1 MLPGAELY
9 NEQII
14 EVAQTSSTT
23 GAIIWEW
30 NVWDHL
36 VQDKDNTKDN
46 FGTIADNPQL
56 LDINFL
62 GTSNGNPNWL
72 QINSIQ
78 YNSQLDQII
87 ISSRQTNE
95 IFIIDHS
102 TTILEASGH
111 NGGIYGK
118 GGDFLYRWGN
128 PMAYNHGVPNDQKL
142 FGQHYPHW
150 IPETF
155 VDGGKILVFNNGN
168 GREPLAVD
176 DYSSIEIINPT
187 TDINNN
193 YVYSIGTA
201 YSPSFTDLVYDAPV
215 QKDFYSRIM
224 GSAQRLPNGNTLICD
239 SDSGYFFEIDNNG
252 VKLWEYK
259 NPQKTNGD
267 IISQGQTA
275 ESNLTFKAF
284 KYRSDYS
291 AFTGRDLT
299 PGLPIELNSNLNV
312 PCEVLCLEE
321 FTAYNPK
328 VCPNPKLSSIIINSK
343 TRIDKIE
350 IYHLIGSKI
359 ITIKN
364 SNMVDLTNYKTG
376 VYIIKIYS
384 GNSSIIRKI
393 IKQ

>member
-1 MLPGAELY
+1 
-9 NEQII
+9 
-14 EVAQTSSTT
+14 
-23 GAIIWEW
+23 
-30 NVWDHL
+30 
-36 VQDKDNTKDN
+36 
-46 FGTIADNPQL
+46 
-56 LDINFL
+56 
-62 GTSNGNPNWL
+62 
-72 QINSIQ
+72 
-78 YNSQLDQII
+78 
-87 ISSRQTNE
+87 
-95 IFIIDHS
+95 
-102 TTILEASGH
+102 
-111 NGGIYGK
+111 
-118 GGDFLYRWGN
+118 
-128 PMAYNHGVPNDQKL
+128 
-142 FGQHYPHW
+142 
-150 IPETF
+150 
-155 VDGGKILVFNNGN
+155 
-168 GREPLAVD
+168 
-176 DYSSIEIINPT
+176 
-187 TDINNN
+187 
-193 YVYSIGTA
+193 
-201 YSPSFTDLVYDAPV
+201 
-215 QKDFYSRIM
+215 M

-239 SDSGYFFEIDNNG
+239 SDTGYFFEIDNNG

-328 VCPNPKLSSIIINSK
+328 VRPNPKLSSIIINSK